1 MTFRPNLAVVTLIGC
16 QAVITLGLMVLVP
29 IMPFFLRDLMGGGV
43 AAADAVRW
51 TSIALA
57 APGVG
62 ALLCAP
68 FAGRWCERFGYR
80 RALLLALSL
89 FVASMAMMALSR
101 GLAMFIAGRLL
112 QGASTVGVI
121 VTAFIARVSDPAGR
135 GRALGWQESAVAAG
149 ALAGPVL
156 GGVLQD
162 VWSVRPLLLAVA
174 VCTGCAVLGLAL
186 SLREPAAP
194 ATHEVSPEAGDGP
207 PARSLLADS
216 AFVRRLMAGAL
227 TQAGAFALVN
237 VFALFVEARFAGMAA
252 LASKVG
258 VLHALGWCATLVA
271 GPLWGAWNDRRDP
284 ARQFAGAALACA
296 LALALMPWA
305 AHLWQI
311 GLLRVLQGA
320 CYAALA
326 QSMLLICCRAA
337 PPALQGRATVV
348 AKSAMTLG
356 QLLGPLAVLVVLPF
370 TGPAATLWLT
380 AAMFIAAAAIA
391 RPRLVVRF
399 SPVSDPR

>member
-194 ATHEVSPEAGDGP
+194 ATHEASPEAGDGP
-207 PARSLLADS
+207 PARGLFADP
-216 AFVRRLMAGAL
+216 AFVRWLMAGAL

>member
-1 MTFRPNLAVVTLIGC
+1 
-16 QAVITLGLMVLVP
+16 
-29 IMPFFLRDLMGGGV
+29 
-43 AAADAVRW
+43 
-51 TSIALA
+51 
-57 APGVG
+57 
-62 ALLCAP
+62 
-68 FAGRWCERFGYR
+68 
-80 RALLLALSL
+80 
-89 FVASMAMMALSR
+89 
-101 GLAMFIAGRLL
+101 
-112 QGASTVGVI
+112 
-121 VTAFIARVSDPAGR
+121 
-135 GRALGWQESAVAAG
+135 
-149 ALAGPVL
+149 
-156 GGVLQD
+156 
-162 VWSVRPLLLAVA
+162 WSVRPQLLAVA

-194 ATHEVSPEAGDGP
+194 ATHEASPEAGDGP
-207 PARSLLADS
+207 PARGLFADP
-216 AFVRRLMAGAL
+216 AFVRWLMAGAL

-320 CYAALA
+320 SYAALT

>member
-121 VTAFIARVSDPAGR
+121 VTAFIARVSDSAGR
-135 GRALGWQESAVAAG
+135 GRELN
-149 ALAGPVL
+149 
-156 GGVLQD
+156 GV
-162 VWSVRPLLLAVA
+162 
-174 VCTGCAVLGLAL
+174 
-186 SLREPAAP
+186 E
-194 ATHEVSPEAGDGP
+194 
-207 PARSLLADS
+207 
-216 AFVRRLMAGAL
+216 
-227 TQAGAFALVN
+227 
-237 VFALFVEARFAGMAA
+237 AA
-252 LASKVG
+252 LADLYVG
-258 VLHALGWCATLVA
+258 KKTVLC
-271 GPLWGAWNDRRDP
+271 PL
-284 ARQFAGAALACA
+284 
-296 LALALMPWA
+296 
-305 AHLWQI
+305 
-311 GLLRVLQGA
+311 
-320 CYAALA
+320 
-326 QSMLLICCRAA
+326 
-337 PPALQGRATVV
+337 
-348 AKSAMTLG
+348 
-356 QLLGPLAVLVVLPF
+356 
-370 TGPAATLWLT
+370 
-380 AAMFIAAAAIA
+380 
-391 RPRLVVRF
+391 
-399 SPVSDPR
+399 

>member
-149 ALAGPVL
+149 ALGGPVL

-216 AFVRRLMAGAL
+216 AFVRWLMAGAL

>member
-216 AFVRRLMAGAL
+216 AFVRWLMAGAL

>member
-89 FVASMAMMALSR
+89 FVTSMAMMALSR

-194 ATHEVSPEAGDGP
+194 VTHEASPEAGDGP

-216 AFVRRLMAGAL
+216 AFVRWLMAGAL

>member
-194 ATHEVSPEAGDGP
+194 ATHEASPEAGDGP
-207 PARSLLADS
+207 SACGLLADP
-216 AFVRRLMAGAL
+216 AFVRWLMAGAL

>member
-194 ATHEVSPEAGDGP
+194 APHEVSPEAGDGP

-216 AFVRRLMAGAL
+216 AFVRWLMAGAL

>member
-194 ATHEVSPEAGDGP
+194 ATHEASPEAGDGP
-207 PARSLLADS
+207 PARGLFADP
-216 AFVRRLMAGAL
+216 AFVRWLMAGAL

-237 VFALFVEARFAGMAA
+237 VFALFVEAR
-252 LASKVG
+252 
-258 VLHALGWCATLVA
+258 
-271 GPLWGAWNDRRDP
+271 
-284 ARQFAGAALACA
+284 
-296 LALALMPWA
+296 
-305 AHLWQI
+305 
-311 GLLRVLQGA
+311 
-320 CYAALA
+320 
-326 QSMLLICCRAA
+326 
-337 PPALQGRATVV
+337 
-348 AKSAMTLG
+348 
-356 QLLGPLAVLVVLPF
+356 
-370 TGPAATLWLT
+370 
-380 AAMFIAAAAIA
+380 
-391 RPRLVVRF
+391 
-399 SPVSDPR
+399 

>member
-186 SLREPAAP
+186 SLREPAAL
-194 ATHEVSPEAGDGP
+194 ATHEASPEAGDGP
-207 PARSLLADS
+207 SARGLLADP
-216 AFVRRLMAGAL
+216 AFVRWLMAGAL

>member
-194 ATHEVSPEAGDGP
+194 ATHEAPTAAGDGP
-207 PARSLLADS
+207 PARGLFADP
-216 AFVRRLMAGAL
+216 AFVRWLMAGAL

>member
-194 ATHEVSPEAGDGP
+194 APHEASPEAGDGP
-207 PARSLLADS
+207 PARGLFADP
-216 AFVRRLMAGAL
+216 AFVRWLMAGAL

>member
-186 SLREPAAP
+186 SLREPASS
-194 ATHEVSPEAGDGP
+194 ATHEASPEAGDGP
-207 PARSLLADS
+207 PARGLFADP
-216 AFVRRLMAGAL
+216 AFVRWLMAGAL